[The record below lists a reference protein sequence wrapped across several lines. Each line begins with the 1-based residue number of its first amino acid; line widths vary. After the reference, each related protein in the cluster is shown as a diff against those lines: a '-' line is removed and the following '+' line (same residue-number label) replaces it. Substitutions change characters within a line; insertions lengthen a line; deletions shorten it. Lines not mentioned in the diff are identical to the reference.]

1 LDAILRSPSSV
12 GDLIGY
18 AMRICRQQVLSLIRI
33 LLVPSIIEL
42 IGKIVLIYGLHILV
56 ASGVNKVPVIVQSC
70 SLITVGLIISL
81 AAEFFLT
88 LRQLALVRL
97 YGGFANT
104 YDEAYRFVAAKKFF
118 ILAALLGTNSVY
130 GFVFMFWCF
139 ELGFSAFFLK
149 TKAVMLIAAGCL
161 VFGII
166 GLLVSLILV
175 GLPLCV
181 VIPAVACENREFTSV
196 VMNAIKLVYTNIFR
210 TIFFLILLIVCIYG
224 LSTVLNLPPL
234 VVTFIEYAKILMEKH
249 QPAVPQIGFFSQVFA
264 SFWRSGTQMLIS
276 PMTFIA
282 CGFYYL
288 DLRMRQEGFD
298 LKLRLEELSQRV
310 PDLGS

>member
-1 LDAILRSPSSV
+1 MDAILRSPSSV

-104 YDEAYRFVAAKKFF
+104 PNIAMTNTHTLESPSAASK
-118 ILAALLGTNSVY
+118 LT
-130 GFVFMFWCF
+130 
-139 ELGFSAFFLK
+139 
-149 TKAVMLIAAGCL
+149 T
-161 VFGII
+161 
-166 GLLVSLILV
+166 
-175 GLPLCV
+175 
-181 VIPAVACENREFTSV
+181 FTAD
-196 VMNAIKLVYTNIFR
+196 NAPK
-210 TIFFLILLIVCIYG
+210 
-224 LSTVLNLPPL
+224 
-234 VVTFIEYAKILMEKH
+234 
-249 QPAVPQIGFFSQVFA
+249 
-264 SFWRSGTQMLIS
+264 SG
-276 PMTFIA
+276 
-282 CGFYYL
+282 
-288 DLRMRQEGFD
+288 
-298 LKLRLEELSQRV
+298 
-310 PDLGS
+310 